1 MTSQR
6 KKRGFILH
14 EAMMAVGLA
23 LVLVVGTTQ
32 LLLMVTQ
39 QQRLARQQVV
49 ADQAAGNLMEQIAS
63 TPWEDT
69 TSEKLASI
77 ALPEPSVAQLPDAN
91 LSVDVV
97 DEDPATRRITVAIE
111 WQNAP
116 GYTSESVRLVGW
128 KFRAEEDAP

>member
-1 MTSQR
+1 MTRQR
-6 KKRGFILH
+6 KQRGFILH

-32 LLLMVTQ
+32 LLLMVSQ

-63 TPWEDT
+63 TPWEET

-77 ALPEPSVAQLPDAN
+77 ALPEPSITQLPDAN

-97 DEDPATRRITVAIE
+97 DEDPATRRITIAIE